1 MHINPINANNNRQ
14 NMKYKPAFKAVLLKD
29 NVMFMDKQTH
39 SPINGAIVELETETR
54 ELIANSRRRHEH
66 DISEEEYKKRISPF
80 FCNRQQVMDTLTT
93 LIDEKG
99 HYLGKDLYWGD
110 YKLMEELVRYNELP
124 FIKEI
129 NERVKERDV
138 YHRPVSKR
146 NVTTTREYW
155 KAVTAGQT
163 NLSPEGYEGLLD
175 KSLYNYLW
183 RFAESPQDSM
193 IYGNVYKMNADAP
206 RQRILLAVE
215 HQNDGNYRDM
225 SASKVLGI
233 AEIYTDRAMDV
244 VEEMAADDEKR
255 IEKLRIDDAKYDV
268 MSKQWAEMEA
278 GPEKDELNRKLD
290 RMAQDI
296 CVKYG
301 VSMGDFTYVEY
312 GKKYLKSNEEIG
324 KDMMKRAHLSADRV
338 VPVNVFLMSTFNYLK
353 GVGDA
358 LFKAACEKGR
368 YCGIFADLGGSGAYN
383 VCYRNGFNHIPGMKE
398 NKLFKPGFLKKTLK

>member
-1 MHINPINANNNRQ
+1 MKVNPINTNY
-14 NMKYKPAFKAVLLKD
+14 NMGKKPAFKAVLLKD
-29 NVMFMDKQTH
+29 NILFTDKQTH
-39 SPINGAIVELETETR
+39 SPIKGAIVELETETR
-54 ELIANSRRRHEH
+54 EMIADSRRKHEH
-66 DISEEEYKKRISPF
+66 DISEEEYKKRIGMIWSDG
-80 FCNRQQVMDTLTT
+80 RQYVMDDLTM
-93 LIDEKG
+93 LRDKEG
-99 HYLGKDLYWGD
+99 HYLGRDLYWGD
-110 YKLMEELVRYNELP
+110 YKLMDELVRYNELP

-129 NERVKERDV
+129 NGRVKERDV
-138 YHRPVSKR
+138 YNRPVSEG

-155 KAVTAGQT
+155 RAVTAGQT

-183 RFAESPQDSM
+183 RFGDAPQDSM

-206 RQRILLAVE
+206 HKKILLAVE

-255 IEKLRIDDAKYDV
+255 IEQLKTADAEYDKL
-268 MSKQWAEMEA
+268 SKKWSEMEK
-278 GPEKDELNRKLD
+278 GPERDELNRKLN

-301 VSMGDFTYVEY
+301 VSMSDFMYVEY
-312 GKKYLKSNEEIG
+312 GKSYLKSNEQIG
-324 KDMMKRAHLSADRV
+324 KDTMRRAKLYADRV
-338 VPVNVFLMSTFNYLK
+338 VPVNAFLISTFNHLK

-358 LFKAACEKGR
+358 LINAICEKGR
-368 YCGIFADLGGSGAYN
+368 YCGVYADLGGSGAYN
-383 VCYRNGFNHIPGMKE
+383 LFYRNGFKHIAGMKE
-398 NKLFKPGFLKKTLK
+398 NKLFKPGFLKPIFK

>member
-1 MHINPINANNNRQ
+1 MHINSINTNYNAGRT
-14 NMKYKPAFKAVLLKD
+14 PAFKAVLLKD

-39 SPINGAIVELETETR
+39 SPVNGAIVELETDLP
-54 ELIANSRRRHEH
+54 ELIADSRRKHEH
-66 DISEEEYKKRISPF
+66 DITEEEYKNRISPF
-80 FCNRQQVMDTLTT
+80 FCNRQQVMDDLT
-93 LIDEKG
+93 LIKDENG
-99 HYLGKDLYWGD
+99 QFLGRDLYWGD
-110 YKLMEELVRYNELP
+110 YKLMEELAKNNELP
-124 FIKEI
+124 FIKKI

-138 YHRPVSKR
+138 YYRPVSEG

-155 KAVTAGQT
+155 RAVTAGQT

-215 HQNDGNYRDM
+215 HQKDGNYRDIP
-225 SASKVLGI
+225 ASKVLGI

-255 IEKLRIDDAKYDV
+255 IEKLRIDDAKYDE

-278 GPEKDELNRKLD
+278 GPEKDELNRKLN

-301 VSMGDFTYVEY
+301 VSMGDFIDVRY
-312 GKKYLKSNEEIG
+312 GKRYLKSNEQIG
-324 KDMMKRAHLSADRV
+324 KDMMQIAKLSADRV
-338 VPVNVFLMSTFNYLK
+338 VPVNFYIMSAFNYLK
-353 GVGDA
+353 GVGQA
-358 LFKAACEKGR
+358 LLDAACKKGR
-368 YCGIFADLGGSGAYN
+368 YCGVYADMGELGRYDIFYK
-383 VCYRNGFNHIPGMKE
+383 NGFKHVEGMKE
-398 NKLFKPGFLKKTLK
+398 NKLFKPGFLKIALK